1 LSQFGVI
8 LALIFSL
15 IIAIFAIAN
24 NQPIEVN
31 YLYGK
36 AEVSAI
42 VVILGAAIL
51 GALVIFLLS
60 MFRQIRISFQIR
72 SLRNEVENYK
82 SKNAEMEKERER
94 LLAQVE
100 QLSELSAGGQMAVTG
115 EQVQEEEIPAQALQ
129 GSGESPGDHHAPQ
142 VDAAGEEE
150 DEDRT

>member
-1 LSQFGVI
+1 MSQFGVI

-72 SLRNEVENYK
+72 NLRNEVENYK
-82 SKNAEMEKERER
+82 NKTTELEKERER

-100 QLSELSAGGQMAVTG
+100 QLSELSAGGPMAVTG
-115 EQVQEEEIPAQALQ
+115 EQDKEGGIPARDFQE
-129 GSGESPGDHHAPQ
+129 SEESPGDHEAPQ
-142 VDAAGEEE
+142 VDAAGDEE
-150 DEDRT
+150 DEDHT